1 MSLGRDQA
9 SVDEAASEIEYYM
22 QHLPLAGRA
31 SAAFLALI
39 SCIVICLL
47 CLAAYYMDPIS
58 YVDAIWEG
66 FRQMAVIGAAL
77 LAITLFTVA
86 ITGRLSKANHVIL
99 ASHLTA
105 LVMMS
110 LIYHFYYANQGGFF
124 FTEIIGYQLIH
135 TLLVLLLFLWWA
147 AFASVRALEYWDIPA
162 LGLWPAIY
170 LAYLMWRGSLDGG
183 YIYPFL
189 DPTLLGREVVALVM
203 IATVL
208 GYCVVAGFIVL
219 LTRFLAR

>member
-1 MSLGRDQA
+1 MSFGRDQA
-9 SVDEAASEIEYYM
+9 SVDEVASEIEYYM
-22 QHLPLAGRA
+22 QNLPLAGRI
-31 SAAFLALI
+31 SAALLALI
-39 SCIVICLL
+39 SFIVICLL
-47 CLAAYYMDPIS
+47 CLAAYHTNPTGYL
-58 YVDAIWEG
+58 DAIWEG
-66 FRQMAVIGAAL
+66 FREIAVVGAAL

-86 ITGRLSKANHVIL
+86 ITGRLSTANHVIL

-110 LIYHFYYANQGGFF
+110 LIYHFYFANQGGFF

-170 LAYLMWRGSLDGG
+170 LAYLMWRGSVDGK

-189 DPTLLGREVVALVM
+189 DPTLLGREMVAMLMV
-203 IATVL
+203 AVVL
-208 GYCVVAGFIVL
+208 GYCVVAASIVL

>member
-1 MSLGRDQA
+1 M
-9 SVDEAASEIEYYM
+9 
-22 QHLPLAGRA
+22 
-31 SAAFLALI
+31 
-39 SCIVICLL
+39 
-47 CLAAYYMDPIS
+47 
-58 YVDAIWEG
+58 
-66 FRQMAVIGAAL
+66 
-77 LAITLFTVA
+77 
-86 ITGRLSKANHVIL
+86 
-99 ASHLTA
+99 
-105 LVMMS
+105 
-110 LIYHFYYANQGGFF
+110 
-124 FTEIIGYQLIH
+124 
-135 TLLVLLLFLWWA
+135 
-147 AFASVRALEYWDIPA
+147 RALEYWDIPA